1 MSNLSPRQ
9 HRAIA
14 ALMTTPTIGQAA
26 ETAQVS
32 RAQISRWLAQ
42 TDFQAELERER
53 RAMMKAATDA
63 LRVASSEAVAALR
76 RVLADPDTTAAVTV
90 QAASAILSHAYKAV
104 EQADVVARID
114 ALEEAAADAPRNN

>member
-26 ETAQVS
+26 KTAQVS

-114 ALEEAAADAPRNN
+114 AIEEAAANAPRNN